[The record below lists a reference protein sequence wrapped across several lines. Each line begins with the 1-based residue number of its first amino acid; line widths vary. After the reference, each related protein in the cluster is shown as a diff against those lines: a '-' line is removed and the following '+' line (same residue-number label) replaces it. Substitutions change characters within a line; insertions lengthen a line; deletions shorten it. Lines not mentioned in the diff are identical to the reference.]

1 MDLCCFLWHWCYFS
15 AGVLCCGTVVFTGGG
30 VVFCCGGVFN
40 GGGVVSL
47 AVSLFLWRCLWWCFS
62 AIFGAGVVVLLFS
75 GAVVLFSVMIVLFS
89 VEVIFFQWRWCSFH
103 WWCFLLWWC
112 FNGGVVVSVAVVFFS
127 GCSAIFSG
135 GVVFCCG
142 VHGVVSV
149 AEVLFSV
156 PMLLFSVAVVLFSVA
171 VVLFQGW

>member
-47 AVSLFLWRCLWWCFS
+47 AVSLFFVAVFMMVFQCYFRCRCCC
-62 AIFGAGVVVLLFS
+62 VVVFRGGSVVFS
-75 GAVVLFSVMIVLFS
+75 DDSFIFCGGN
-89 VEVIFFQWRWCSFH
+89 FFQWRWCSFH

-127 GCSAIFSG
+127 GWSAIFSG

-156 PMLLFSVAVVLFSVA
+156 PMLLFSVAVVLF
-171 VVLFQGW
+171 QGW